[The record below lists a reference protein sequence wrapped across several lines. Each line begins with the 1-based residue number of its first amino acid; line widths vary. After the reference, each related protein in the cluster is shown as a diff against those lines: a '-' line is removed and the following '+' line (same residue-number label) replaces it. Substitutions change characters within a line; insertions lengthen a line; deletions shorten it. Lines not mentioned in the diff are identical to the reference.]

1 MCFKLLRA
9 ESYGISFL
17 FNRKLFDKTNLY
29 HSASSILI
37 GKTMNCTSDLHEEKA
52 EILNNFFTFV
62 FTYNISSHKSRLDGQ
77 KGEQGPS
84 HSK

>member
-1 MCFKLLRA
+1 MYFKLLRA

-37 GKTMNCTSDLHEEKA
+37 GKNYELY
-52 EILNNFFTFV
+52 V
-62 FTYNISSHKSRLDGQ
+62 R
-77 KGEQGPS
+77 PS
-84 HSK
+84 